1 MAPTFLPPALLLLP
15 ALLFPL
21 ALLRGYHL
29 CRSSSAKESRR
40 SIQRTVHDHEG
51 DGAEHIA
58 DITTGRATMF
68 ASLARPGIVDEARTR
83 LEMQAEFHCFFSRL
97 ARPETC
103 SSAPKICS
111 LKPLPLEAQFHSGKA
126 RPARSEQSVL
136 SFSVNR
142 SSFLIGELLLGKLS
156 ETVVVVGNAPHDRPG
171 FLVGHLIG
179 NRASFLCTKAPMP
192 RVPKTNFLHGITSIS
207 G

>member
-1 MAPTFLPPALLLLP
+1 RPYVGPN
-15 ALLFPL
+15 
-21 ALLRGYHL
+21 
-29 CRSSSAKESRR
+29 
-40 SIQRTVHDHEG
+40 
-51 DGAEHIA
+51 
-58 DITTGRATMF
+58 
-68 ASLARPGIVDEARTR
+68 ASWSLSPR
-83 LEMQAEFHCFFSRL
+83 LG
-97 ARPETC
+97 TC
-103 SSAPKICS
+103 LSAPKICS

-156 ETVVVVGNAPHDRPG
+156 ETLVVVGNAPHDRPG
-171 FLVGHLIG
+171 FLGGHLIG

-207 G
+207 GQGVQAIFRRRRHQPRKPPLAKIRPGSPAPATGPRTL